1 MSEENAIYKM
11 MLKNRNDEEPIWKK
25 KCLSIEEA
33 AAYFGIGAPKI
44 RQLIKRRDCSFVM
57 YMSEKPFVL
66 RERMEK
72 YLNKKYEI

>member
-1 MSEENAIYKM
+1 MCEENAIYRM
-11 MLKNRNDEEPIWKK
+11 AIKNRPAEEPIWKK

-33 AAYFGIGAPKI
+33 SAYFGIGPQKI

-66 RERMEK
+66 REQLEK
-72 YLNKKYEI
+72 YLDKKYEI